1 MKKKWYAVYIG
12 RRPGVY
18 DEWSECHAQVK
29 SFRGSNYKGFQSKSE
44 AEASYLRFTVLDVE
58 RNKNGLKYYLLFAFF
73 FIAIGFL
80 LYRKI
85 L

>member
-1 MKKKWYAVYIG
+1 MKKKWHAMYIG
-12 RRPGVY
+12 RRPGVC
-18 DEWSECHAQVK
+18 DEWSECHTQVNR
-29 SFRGSNYKGFQSKSE
+29 FRGSSYKGFQSKSE

-73 FIAIGFL
+73 FIVMGFL
-80 LYRKI
+80 LYSKI

>member
-1 MKKKWYAVYIG
+1 MKKKWYVMYIG
-12 RRPGVY
+12 RLPGVY
-18 DEWSECHAQVK
+18 DEWSECHAQVNR
-29 SFRGSNYKGFQSKSE
+29 FRGSSYKGFQSKSE
-44 AEASYLRFTVLDVE
+44 AEASYLKFTVLDVE

-73 FIAIGFL
+73 FIAMGFL